1 MPRHAKNTI
10 FILVILTIFLLVVII
25 ISSDPNSKIHSV
37 YKVLSVPVQAVQKGA
52 SNLATGIKDRFE
64 AIGSYT
70 DLINENKRL
79 KEEVDKLQGYKNR
92 NEQLE
97 TENQELRALLELKD
111 YYQEYDLIAANIIAK
126 DVTDWYNEFTL
137 DAGTQEG
144 VYIGC
149 TVITSKGLVG
159 IVSKVSAHTC
169 KVMTLV
175 DEQNVIMAR
184 ISRSNELVRLRGMTP
199 ENYEYLLKLDRIS
212 ASSDLYVG
220 DLLVTAESGG
230 VYPKGIAIG
239 TVIEIS
245 TIAETETRYAIVEPL
260 VNLPKISEVYILSLP
275 EKARITEDKE

>member
-1 MPRHAKNTI
+1 
-10 FILVILTIFLLVVII
+10 
-25 ISSDPNSKIHSV
+25 
-37 YKVLSVPVQAVQKGA
+37 
-52 SNLATGIKDRFE
+52 LATGIKDRFE

-149 TVITSKGLVG
+149 PVITSKGLVG

>member
-10 FILVILTIFLLVVII
+10 FILVIISIFLLVVII

-37 YKVLSVPVQAVQKGA
+37 YKVLSVPVQTVQKGA
-52 SNLATGIKDRFE
+52 SNLTSGVKERLE
-64 AIGSYT
+64 ALNSYT
-70 DLINENKRL
+70 ELMNENKKL
-79 KEEVDKLQGYKNR
+79 KEENDELQGYKNK
-92 NEQLE
+92 NKQLE
-97 TENQELRALLELKD
+97 KENQELRGLLELKD
-111 YYQEYDLIAANIIAK
+111 YYQDYDLIAANVIAK

-137 DAGTQEG
+137 DAGTNEG
-144 VYIGC
+144 VYVGC
-149 TVITSKGLVG
+149 PVITSKGLVG
-159 IVSKVSAHTC
+159 IVSNVSSSTS

-184 ISRSNELVRLRGMTP
+184 ISRSNELVRLKGMTP

-212 ASSDLYVG
+212 AHSDLYVG

-245 TIAETETRYAIVEPL
+245 TIAETETRYAIVKPL
-260 VNLPKISEVYILSLP
+260 VDLPKISEVYILSLP
-275 EKARITEDKE
+275 EIARITEDKE